1 MMVMSAGEQRFD
13 LSGGDLALDF
23 VNTLGGM
30 RGVRPNEHLH
40 GYGDLLAF
48 ARQAG
53 ALSEDTANALL
64 REAQRQPTEADDRL
78 GEAKALREVL
88 YRLFLATATCEP
100 ARDED
105 LAILNRALGGALAHR
120 RLVVADGTWAM
131 GWETTTSLEAP
142 LWPILEA
149 AAALLVSPDLSRV
162 RVCGMYDDHECSW
175 IFVDRTKARTRRWCS
190 MKECGNRAK
199 ARRHYARC
207 KCASAPEDAACAP
220 GRGPKRG

>member
-1 MMVMSAGEQRFD
+1 MVIDCSWPYNLSSGIMAVMSGTEYQFD

-40 GYGDLLAF
+40 AYGDLLAF
-48 ARQAG
+48 AQQAG
-53 ALSEDTANALL
+53 ALSGDTAAALL
-64 REAQRQPTEADDRL
+64 REAQRHPAEAEALLR
-78 GEAKALREVL
+78 EAKALREVL

-131 GWETTTSLEAP
+131 GWEAKLSLEVP

-149 AAALLVSPDLSRV
+149 AAALLVSADLSRV

-199 ARRHYARC
+199 ARRHYHR
-207 KCASAPEDAACAP
+207 
-220 GRGPKRG
+220 KRAQE